1 MPNNSKIQTATT
13 RYSSVIIILI
23 VAVGVIL
30 RFMLAMFPY
39 NYDFGSYL
47 IVGELVSKGRNV
59 YAHTFRYNY
68 SPLFSLIQGLFYNI
82 SGSSAV
88 SAGIYRTLFVL
99 LMTSADIIAFIYIIR
114 KRDLL
119 CGAFFFLNPITII
132 TSGYLLQ
139 FDILAVVP
147 AFMAAEYM
155 RHNTSGKINRKDAA
169 AVILLSLS
177 LTVKHLLFVFPAWIL
192 MSKRLSMKRKA
203 LFAFVPPA
211 VFLASFLPYVSTG
224 MEGIIRNVFLYR
236 SFANFPIMFSGLIK
250 TLTGTDNPFSF
261 PLFVVLM
268 VITGY
273 LLRNEETDKLMAC
286 YFIALVCFSSA
297 VANHYLAIPCIAIA
311 ILAGPTLLPDLYS
324 ILLGIFLLLNFDGLN
339 LFDVIISEIDN
350 KYLGNLITGLSL
362 RDIMYPIACYLLLGI
377 LISYM
382 KEKRIFD
389 PPAKQMKKN

>member
-311 ILAGPTLLPDLYS
+311 ILAGPTLLPDL
-324 ILLGIFLLLNFDGLN
+324 
-339 LFDVIISEIDN
+339 
-350 KYLGNLITGLSL
+350 
-362 RDIMYPIACYLLLGI
+362 
-377 LISYM
+377 
-382 KEKRIFD
+382 
-389 PPAKQMKKN
+389 

>member
-47 IVGELVSKGRNV
+47 IAGELVSKGRNV

-147 AFMAAEYM
+147 AF
-155 RHNTSGKINRKDAA
+155 I
-169 AVILLSLS
+169 
-177 LTVKHLLFVFPAWIL
+177 
-192 MSKRLSMKRKA
+192 
-203 LFAFVPPA
+203 
-211 VFLASFLPYVSTG
+211 
-224 MEGIIRNVFLYR
+224 
-236 SFANFPIMFSGLIK
+236 
-250 TLTGTDNPFSF
+250 
-261 PLFVVLM
+261 VV
-268 VITGY
+268 
-273 LLRNEETDKLMAC
+273 E
-286 YFIALVCFSSA
+286 
-297 VANHYLAIPCIAIA
+297 
-311 ILAGPTLLPDLYS
+311 
-324 ILLGIFLLLNFDGLN
+324 
-339 LFDVIISEIDN
+339 
-350 KYLGNLITGLSL
+350 
-362 RDIMYPIACYLLLGI
+362 
-377 LISYM
+377 
-382 KEKRIFD
+382 
-389 PPAKQMKKN
+389 